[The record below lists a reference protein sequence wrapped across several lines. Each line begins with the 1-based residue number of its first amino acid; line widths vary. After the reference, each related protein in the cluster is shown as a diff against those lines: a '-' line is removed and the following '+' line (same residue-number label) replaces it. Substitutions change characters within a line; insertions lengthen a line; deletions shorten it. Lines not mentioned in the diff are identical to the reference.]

1 MTTLIRTPSTL
12 GDVRYRQAD
21 PESQFPSYKE
31 HVGAMA
37 KAMVGAIKWSAY
49 GISLGM
55 LLYAQAVHAAS
66 ECEQNYSS
74 SSGSN
79 GGVIHQSFVG
89 LYGADKTAVTASLA
103 AMAKSQRLQLI
114 QGPSI
119 SKDGLI
125 TLVYA
130 QEASATARGFPVVMI
145 VAPDTDAAVI
155 SFELPKGMTAPDA
168 KGSVCSFFDAAKLNG
183 QPANASRRNAARN
196 AALAK
201 PVLAALNGS
210 VSADDDAKASV
221 TARRETAVVSADSD
235 RGAAP
240 DIADRRKVVRPKAI
254 YNPTDAD
261 GRLQS
266 EGGSTIKGF
275 TCGSVRVVGGAQFK
289 TTPNQGIMLFP
300 YTPYLKEAIDLIDAN
315 RNKGAK
321 VRVEVDKR
329 AFASGLAGK
338 TNANGEFMFTR
349 IKPGR
354 YIVMALFHGEATSY
368 ITNPQSQYDQS
379 TRTIYQWTEQKRVD
393 TSSNDIL
400 QADVTINRDGEVIDG
415 VVVKP
420 VGNGRLLPVL
430 NGVCKWHHAE

>member
-1 MTTLIRTPSTL
+1 M
-12 GDVRYRQAD
+12 
-21 PESQFPSYKE
+21 E
-31 HVGAMA
+31 
-37 KAMVGAIKWSAY
+37 KAMVGTMKCRTY
-49 GISLGM
+49 GIALGM
-55 LLYAQAVHAAS
+55 LLCAQVAHAAS

-74 SSGSN
+74 SPGSN

-89 LYGADKTAVTASLA
+89 LYGADKTAVTSNLA
-103 AMAKSQRLQLI
+103 AMAKRQKFQLI

-119 SKDGLI
+119 LEDGLI
-125 TLVYA
+125 TMVYA
-130 QEASATARGFPVVMI
+130 QEASATARGFPVVMM

-168 KGSVCSFFDAAKLNG
+168 KGSVCSFFADAKLDG
-183 QPANASRRNAARN
+183 QPANASRRNADRN
-196 AALAK
+196 SALAK
-201 PVLAALNGS
+201 PLLAALNGGM
-210 VSADDDAKASV
+210 SADEAAKASV
-221 TARRETAVVSADSD
+221 TAKRETAVVSAGDD

-240 DIADRRKVVRPKAI
+240 EIADRRKVVTPKTT
-254 YNPTDAD
+254 YTPTDAD
-261 GRLQS
+261 TRLQS
-266 EGGSTIKGF
+266 EGSSTIRGF
-275 TCGSVRVVGGAQFK
+275 TCGRVMTAGGSQFQ

-321 VRVEVDKR
+321 VRVDVDKR

-368 ITNPQSQYDQS
+368 ITTPQSQYDQS
-379 TRTIYQWTEQKRVD
+379 TRTIYQWTEHERVD
-393 TSSNDIL
+393 TSSSDIL

-420 VGNGRLLPVL
+420 TGNGRLLPVL